1 MGLRDSGERARLGAP
16 GFAVIHTN
24 TAPRLA
30 PVAKT
35 ERPIETSWRVAPPVL
50 KGAGVTLRELRLS
63 DAPSL
68 LAFLTTEEV
77 TRFISPP
84 PTTIAGFER
93 FIEWTHRERA
103 AGHYVCFGIVPD
115 GYDQAVGLFQV
126 RQLNGTFQ
134 TAEWGFAMGSNF
146 WGSGIFI
153 ESARAV
159 VAFTFTAIGA
169 ERLEARSCVQ
179 NGRGNGALQKLG
191 ATREGVLRQSF
202 LRNGEYHDQVL
213 WSIVGADWREW
224 LSTAPGTH

>member
-1 MGLRDSGERARLGAP
+1 VIQTDTKP
-16 GFAVIHTN
+16 GV
-24 TAPRLA
+24 RLA
-30 PVAKT
+30 AVTVSKEPPA
-35 ERPIETSWRVAPPVL
+35 SANWRIALPVL
-50 KGAGVTLRELRLS
+50 KAKGVTLRELRLS

-84 PTTIAGFER
+84 PTTVAGFER

-103 AGHYVCFGIVPD
+103 AGNYVCFGIVPD

-126 RQLNGTFQ
+126 RQLNASFQ

-146 WGSGIFI
+146 WGTGIFI
-153 ESARAV
+153 EAARAI
-159 VAFTFTAIGA
+159 VAFTFTSIGA

-191 ATREGVLRQSF
+191 AAREGVLRQSF
-202 LRNGEYHDQVL
+202 LRNAEYHDQVL
-213 WSIVGADWREW
+213 WAIVAADWRTW
-224 LSTAPGTH
+224 PIGGSQTH

>member
-1 MGLRDSGERARLGAP
+1 
-16 GFAVIHTN
+16 VIHTN
-24 TAPRLA
+24 TAPD
-30 PVAKT
+30 VM
-35 ERPIETSWRVAPPVL
+35 PVL
-50 KGAGVTLRELRLS
+50 TSDRRDATNWRAALPVLQAKGVTLRELRLS

-115 GYDQAVGLFQV
+115 GYEQAVGIFQV
-126 RQLNGTFQ
+126 RQLNGSFQ
-134 TAEWGFAMGSNF
+134 TAEWGFAMGSSF
-146 WGSGIFI
+146 WGTGVFI
-153 ESARAV
+153 ESARV
-159 VAFTFTAIGA
+159 VVDFTFGAVGA

-191 ATREGVLRQSF
+191 AIREGVLRQSF
-202 LRNGEYHDQVL
+202 LRDGEYHDQVL

-224 LSTAPGTH
+224 MGTQSLITNH

>member
-1 MGLRDSGERARLGAP
+1 M
-16 GFAVIHTN
+16 IHTTLN
-24 TAPRLA
+24 VESVTRVTMESIKPA
-30 PVAKT
+30 VV
-35 ERPIETSWRVAPPVL
+35 TSNWQSALPVL
-50 KGAGVTLRELRLS
+50 RATGVMLRELRLA

-84 PTTIAGFER
+84 PSTIAGFER

-103 AGHYVCFGIVPD
+103 AGHYVCFGIVPE
-115 GYDQAVGLFQV
+115 GYEHAVGLFQV
-126 RQLNGTFQ
+126 RQLNGSFQ

-146 WGSGIFI
+146 WGTGVFI

-159 VAFTFTAIGA
+159 VGFTFGTFGA

-202 LRNGEYHDQVL
+202 MRNGAYHDQVL
-213 WSIVGADWREW
+213 WAIVGAEWRAW
-224 LSTAPGTH
+224 ISVTPH

>member
-1 MGLRDSGERARLGAP
+1 
-16 GFAVIHTN
+16 VIHTN
-24 TAPRLA
+24 TNTAPSILDG
-30 PVAKT
+30 VAADRRDAT
-35 ERPIETSWRVAPPVL
+35 NWRAALPVL
-50 KGAGVTLRELRLS
+50 QANGVTLRELRLS

-68 LAFLTTEEV
+68 LAFLTTDEV

-115 GYDQAVGLFQV
+115 GYEQAVGLFQV
-126 RQLNGTFQ
+126 RQLNASFQ

-146 WGSGIFI
+146 WGTGIFI

-159 VAFTFTAIGA
+159 VAFTFNTIGA

-213 WSIVGADWREW
+213 WAIVGAEWRQW
-224 LSTAPGTH
+224 MGTESLIANH